1 MIEVAFKLNFHNL
14 KNNKYQENCF
24 KSGIHIVYGESGIGK
39 SNLCRV
45 ISGYK
50 ITNSKLNFEI
60 SGISG
65 FKTVMLVNQNPD
77 TQIVA
82 PTVER
87 ELAFNFENLGLE
99 SNIIL
104 KKIDSLNKIF
114 NFSFSM
120 NQHPETLSGGEREV
134 LNFSTAISVN
144 PECLLLDDSF
154 AFLNSNSK
162 EKCFEILSSW
172 QNETNSVIIWVTSNQ
187 EDLKLSNSRWILNK
201 NDLLKVPD
209 NFRPNKLPKFKIP
222 KGNLILTV
230 DELNFSFIENFNIFS
245 NVSCKIGPFRCLG
258 IIGNNGSGKSTF
270 VSLIAKTLIPISGKI
285 NIDLNGKETSV
296 GIVPQSPE
304 RIFGAHTPEEIA
316 KMLILENVAD
326 KTLIRKIKISLER
339 FSIVWDSISNK
350 LFGNLSLS
358 ESRIV
363 LLVLVSHCNYN
374 LIIFDE
380 PMFSLGTN
388 LRRIMVEFLVE
399 ILQNKYLIL
408 ISHNYDELNSICDKT
423 VIINRKTFLQ
433 TDKNFD

>member
-1 MIEVAFKLNFHNL
+1 VTEVTFKLNFHDL

-24 KSGIHIVYGESGIGK
+24 KAGIHIIYGESGIGK
-39 SNLCRV
+39 SNLCRE

-50 ITNSKLNFEI
+50 RIKSKLNFEI
-60 SGISG
+60 SDIAG

-82 PTVER
+82 STVER

-104 KKIDSLNKIF
+104 KKINSLKKIF

-134 LNFSTAISVN
+134 LNFSTAISVD
-144 PECLLLDDSF
+144 PECLLLDDCF

-162 EKCFEILSSW
+162 ENCFEILRSW

-187 EDLKLSNSRWILNK
+187 EDLKLSKFRWVLNK
-201 NDLLKVPD
+201 NNFSKAPD
-209 NFRPNKLPKFKIP
+209 NVTVKKLPKFKIP
-222 KGNLILTV
+222 KGDLILTI
-230 DELNFSFIENFNIFS
+230 DNLNFSFTENFNIFS
-245 NVSCKIGPFRCLG
+245 NVSSKIGPFRCLG
-258 IIGNNGSGKSTF
+258 IIGKNGSGKSTF
-270 VSLIAKTLIPISGKI
+270 ASLIAKTLIPASGNI
-285 NIDLNGKETSV
+285 RIDLNGKKTSV

-316 KMLILENVAD
+316 KMLIFENVAD
-326 KTLIRKIKISLER
+326 KTLITKIKISLEQ
-339 FSIVWDSISNK
+339 FSVAWDSISKK
-350 LFGNLSLS
+350 LFGSLSLS

-363 LLVLVSHCNYN
+363 LLVLISHCNYN

-380 PMFSLGTN
+380 PMFSLGAK
-388 LRRIMVEFLVE
+388 LRYKMIEFLVE
-399 ILQNKYLIL
+399 ILQDKYLIL
-408 ISHNYDELNSICDKT
+408 ITHNSDELNSICDKT
-423 VIINRKTFLQ
+423 VRINRKTFLQ
-433 TDKNFD
+433 TDKNFE